1 MNRLPP
7 VPIARAA
14 SAVRTAVQRA
24 AARMV
29 PPEVGIL
36 ELGSAFIATQAVYA
50 AARLGLP
57 DALAGGPR
65 APDDVAA
72 RLGLDAD
79 ATHRLLRA
87 CTTWG
92 VFREEPD
99 GRFALTPLAERLRSD
114 VPGSMRD
121 VVLMLGDP
129 TYQRVW
135 GELAESVRTGTPGV
149 ERAVGRT
156 MWDHLDHDPEFD
168 AVFNAAMARL
178 SELDWPAIAA
188 VYDFTRFSRVVDVG
202 GGHGGLLVRMLAAAP
217 SAEGVLFDRA
227 PLADG
232 ARRLLG
238 EAGVL
243 DRCRFEAGS
252 YFDTVPDDGD
262 LYVLRRVLHDYDDDQ
277 AAAVLSTVR
286 RHMLERATLLVIEG
300 VVPPG
305 NTPHFA
311 KALDLDMLVFVGGR
325 ERTEE
330 QWRALLADTGFR
342 TTRVV
347 PTVSAV
353 SLVEAVPG
361 RLP

>member
-7 VPIARAA
+7 VRIARAA
-14 SAVRTAVQRA
+14 FSVRAAVQKA
-24 AARMV
+24 ASRMV
-29 PPEVGIL
+29 PADVGLL
-36 ELGSAFIATQAVYA
+36 ELASGFIATQAIYA
-50 AARLGLP
+50 ATRLGLP

-99 GRFALTPLAERLRSD
+99 GRFTLTPLAERLRSD

-178 SELDWPAIAA
+178 SAQDWPAVDA
-188 VYDFTRFSRVVDVG
+188 VYDFSRFCRIVDVG
-202 GGHGGLLVRMLAAAP
+202 GGHGGLLALMLTAAP
-217 SAEGVLFDRA
+217 SAEGVLLDRA
-227 PLADG
+227 PMADG

-243 DRCRFEAGS
+243 DRCRIESGS
-252 YFDTVPDDGD
+252 YFDAVPDDGD
-262 LYVLRRVLHDYDDDQ
+262 LYVLRRVLHDYDDDR

-286 RHMLERATLLVIEG
+286 RHMRERATLLIVEG

-330 QWRALLADTGFR
+330 QWRTLLADTGFR
-342 TTRVV
+342 TLRVI
-347 PTVSAV
+347 PTVSPV